1 LVNLAPTPTGGF
13 AIRSQQFP
21 RKRIVIVK
29 WWSILGAGLIALQQS
44 SASVGAGFT
53 AEQRKEIVEVIREAL
68 KNDPSILHDAVEALH
83 ANDADRQAGAAR
95 QAIASNR
102 DALYRRSDPT
112 GGAADADVTV
122 VEFLDPRC
130 PYCRQIAPALA
141 TLRRNDPGI
150 RIIYKD
156 MAVLGPASVL
166 ASRALL
172 AADRQGG
179 YEKLLAVVMSGPAAI
194 TEGSLREQAR
204 QLGLD
209 WPRIQKDMADPQIEQ
224 RFEANRQL
232 ANALGIEGTP
242 AFVIGDRIVAGSDL
256 GEVQSA
262 IAAVRAARKSGAA
275 ARQ

>member
-1 LVNLAPTPTGGF
+1 M
-13 AIRSQQFP
+13 
-21 RKRIVIVK
+21 
-29 WWSILGAGLIALQQS
+29 
-44 SASVGAGFT
+44 
-53 AEQRKEIVEVIREAL
+53 
-68 KNDPSILHDAVEALH
+68 
-83 ANDADRQAGAAR
+83 
-95 QAIASNR
+95 
-102 DALYRRSDPT
+102 
-112 GGAADADVTV
+112 
-122 VEFLDPRC
+122 
-130 PYCRQIAPALA
+130 A

-194 TEGSLREQAR
+194 TEGSLHEQAR

-242 AFVIGDRIVAGSDL
+242 AFVIGDRIVAGSDP